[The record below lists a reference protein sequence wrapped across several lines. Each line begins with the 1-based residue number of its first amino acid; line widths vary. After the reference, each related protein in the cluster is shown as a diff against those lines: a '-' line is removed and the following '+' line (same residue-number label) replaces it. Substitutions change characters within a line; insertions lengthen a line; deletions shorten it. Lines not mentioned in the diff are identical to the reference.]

1 MKHIIFLLIVLS
13 FTPAEGGTKT
23 GKNAQKVAKAEKP
36 STGASDSKGKKNVTY
51 RKTQEVN
58 FDGSDIDGQVRSPD
72 GAYLLQKR
80 GVHFMPLYKV
90 NNQFEKNILESVEYL
105 R

>member
-1 MKHIIFLLIVLS
+1 MKHLIFILIS
-13 FTPAEGGTKT
+13 FGLAFSAFAE
-23 GKNAQKVAKAEKP
+23 
-36 STGASDSKGKKNVTY
+36 SKKKVTY

-58 FDGSDIDGQVRSPD
+58 FEDTDIDGKVNSPD

-80 GVHFMPLYKV
+80 GVKFLPLYKV
-90 NNQFEKNILESVEYL
+90 NNKFEKNILESVEYL